1 MLHKISAKP
10 VTSSIENVYEIHFSV
25 RGDSMTSYE
34 SGQQSLCMRAMVEYH
49 QQSLCMRAMVEYHQQ
64 TAFTARHR
72 RPGLSVS
79 ESGSLR

>member
-1 MLHKISAKP
+1 MSHNKISAKP
-10 VTSSIENVYEIHFSV
+10 VTSNIETVYEIYFSV
-25 RGDSMTSYE
+25 RGDSMTLYE
-34 SGQQSLCMRAMVEYH
+34 SG

-64 TAFTARHR
+64 TAFTAKHR